1 MKLTCT
7 PGVSV
12 EEREKEAMGG
22 FLGSIGVGQV
32 EKWNTWD
39 SVQTPLSDLQ
49 SPSKNLYLPSPYLAG
64 AVFSHSS
71 DSSFLFIL
79 SI

>member
-1 MKLTCT
+1 
-7 PGVSV
+7 
-12 EEREKEAMGG
+12 MGG

-32 EKWNTWD
+32 EKVEHTWD

-49 SPSKNLYLPSPYLAG
+49 NPSKNLYLPSPYLAG

-71 DSSFLFIL
+71 DSSFFIYFKHLTLFFL
-79 SI
+79 